1 MASEPEESALSQMAT
16 RLAMW
21 TKGCDAKDN
30 STMVAI
36 GTGDAVKLTQMVA
49 ELANLH
55 FDAMGKPN
63 YYDTFRCAMKWREIA
78 EGEK

>member
-1 MASEPEESALSQMAT
+1 MASESEESALSQMAT

-36 GTGDAVKLTQMVA
+36 GTGDAVKLAQMVA

>member
-1 MASEPEESALSQMAT
+1 MAT